1 MTIGTFIVGDDTPF
15 SIILPNMTKN
25 IRSHVRIPYWSFAGT
40 TTIGFIY
47 ASIIDHS
54 YINGK
59 KSRLLIVVPLT
70 GYGYESKSVSSTPIE
85 ITEFSRILIE
95 IRGLDGEYIKF
106 PRGSKT
112 IINLRITK

>member
-1 MTIGTFIVGDDTPF
+1 MTLGIFFVGDDTPF

-25 IRSHVRIPYWSFAGT
+25 IRAYVRIPYWSFAGT
-40 TTIGFIY
+40 PTIGFIY

-59 KSRLLIVVPLT
+59 KSRLLRVVPLT

-95 IRGLDGEYIKF
+95 IRGLDGEYINF

-112 IINLRITK
+112 IVNLRITK